1 MATQQPVYS
10 ELLFILRR
18 VTGMARG
25 NDIFTGIGYGQH
37 GGWRFRRRFLMVW
50 RRRAEWSCGRR
61 IRFRG
66 TPVGVRLLE
75 LSRPC
80 ELQQV
85 RLVIDFDLTGS
96 VDHYPPSFYP
106 ARERATD

>member
-1 MATQQPVYS
+1 MIRQIKAKIARNS
-10 ELLFILRR
+10 RLLRR
-18 VTGMARG
+18 SSTQRWRIVSFRML
-25 NDIFTGIGYGQH
+25 IH
-37 GGWRFRRRFLMVW
+37 G
-50 RRRAEWSCGRR
+50 
-61 IRFRG
+61 
-66 TPVGVRLLE
+66 LLE
-75 LSRPC
+75 VPLSRPC